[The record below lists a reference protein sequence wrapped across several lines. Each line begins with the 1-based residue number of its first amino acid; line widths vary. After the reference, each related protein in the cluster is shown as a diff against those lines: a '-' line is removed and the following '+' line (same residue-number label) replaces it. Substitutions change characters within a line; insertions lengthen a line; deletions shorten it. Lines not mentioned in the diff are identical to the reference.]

1 MTESLRA
8 KQERFSLEVS
18 RLVVRLAEIG
28 VRARYREV
36 LRTPEQAK
44 LNAAKG
50 VGISNSL
57 HLDGLAA
64 DLYLS
69 AGGKSLPETRAA
81 YAVMGELWKS
91 MGVDHRWGGDFRD
104 RRGRPKPDIY
114 HVSIE
119 HGGRK

>member
-1 MTESLRA
+1 MTETLRE
-8 KQERFSLEVS
+8 KQERFTLEVS
-18 RLVVRLAEIG
+18 HLVFRLAEIG

-44 LNAAKG
+44 RNEAKG

-57 HLDGLAA
+57 HIDGLAA

-69 AGGKSLPETRAA
+69 VRGEMLADTLAA
-81 YAVMGELWKS
+81 YAVMGDLWKS
-91 MGVDHRWGGDFRD
+91 MGRDHRWGGDFRD
-104 RRGRPKPDIY
+104 AKGRAKPDIY

>member
-1 MTESLRA
+1 MTESLRE

-18 RLVVRLAEIG
+18 RLVVRLAEMGI
-28 VRARYREV
+28 RARYREV

-44 LNAAKG
+44 R

-57 HLDGLAA
+57 HIDGLAA

-69 AGGKSLPETRAA
+69 SSGVMLPETRAA

-91 MGVDHRWGGDFRD
+91 MGADHRWGGDWA
-104 RRGRPKPDIY
+104 KADIY

-119 HGGRK
+119 HAGRK

>member
-1 MTESLRA
+1 MSETLRQ
-8 KQERFSLEVS
+8 KQERFTLDVS
-18 RLVVRLAEIG
+18 RLVVRLAEMG

-36 LRTPEQAK
+36 LRTPEQAQR
-44 LNAAKG
+44 NADKG
-50 VGISNSL
+50 LGISNSL
-57 HLDGLAA
+57 HIDGLAA

-69 AGGKSLPETRAA
+69 VRDEPLAETPAA

-104 RRGRPKPDIY
+104 RQGRAKPDIY

>member
-1 MTESLRA
+1 MTESLRE

-18 RLVVRLAEIG
+18 RLVVRLAEMG

-36 LRTPEQAK
+36 LRTPEQAQR
-44 LNAAKG
+44 NAAKG

-57 HLDGLAA
+57 HIDGLAA

-69 AGGKSLPETRAA
+69 VRGEPLPETRAA
-81 YAVMGELWKS
+81 YAVMGELWTS
-91 MGVDHRWGGDFRD
+91 MGADHRWGGDFRD
-104 RRGRPKPDIY
+104 AKGRPGKDIY

-119 HGGRK
+119 HGDRK

>member
-1 MTESLRA
+1 MRQ
-8 KQERFSLEVS
+8 KQSRFV
-18 RLVVRLAEIG
+18 RLVTRLIDFATAEG
-28 VRARYREV
+28 FE
-36 LRTPEQAK
+36 LTFGETWRTPEQAQR
-44 LNAAKG
+44 NADKG
-50 VGISNSL
+50 LGISNSL
-57 HLDGLAA
+57 HIDGLAA

-69 AGGKSLPETRAA
+69 AGGKSLPETREA

>member
-1 MTESLRA
+1 MSETLRQ
-8 KQERFSLEVS
+8 KQERFTLDVS
-18 RLVVRLAEIG
+18 RLVVRLAEMG

-36 LRTPEQAK
+36 LRTPEQAQR
-44 LNAAKG
+44 NAEKG
-50 VGISNSL
+50 LGISNSL
-57 HLDGLAA
+57 HIDGLAA

-69 AGGKSLPETRAA
+69 VRGQPLAETPAA
-81 YAVMGELWKS
+81 YAVMGDTWKS

-104 RRGRPKPDIY
+104 RQGRAKPDIY

>member
-18 RLVVRLAEIG
+18 RLVVRLAEMG

-36 LRTPEQAK
+36 LRTPEQAQR
-44 LNAAKG
+44 NAATG

-57 HLDGLAA
+57 HIDGLAA

-69 AGGKSLPETRAA
+69 SSGVMLPETRQA

-91 MGVDHRWGGDFRD
+91 MGSDHRWGGDWK
-104 RRGRPKPDIY
+104 KPDIY

>member
-1 MTESLRA
+1 MSETLRQ
-8 KQERFSLEVS
+8 KQERFTLDVS
-18 RLVVRLAEIG
+18 RLVVRLAEMG

-36 LRTPEQAK
+36 LRTPEQAQR
-44 LNAAKG
+44 NADKG
-50 VGISNSL
+50 LGISNSL
-57 HLDGLAA
+57 HIDGLAA

-69 AGGKSLPETRAA
+69 VRDEPLAETPAA

-114 HVSIE
+114 HVSIA